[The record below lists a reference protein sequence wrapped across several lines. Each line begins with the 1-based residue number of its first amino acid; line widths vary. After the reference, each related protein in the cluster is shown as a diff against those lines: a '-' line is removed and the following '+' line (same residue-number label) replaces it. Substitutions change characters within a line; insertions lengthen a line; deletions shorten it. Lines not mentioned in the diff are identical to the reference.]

1 MNGTAPCFRAKPRDG
16 FRDSLNLFRDYL
28 DFFRD
33 SLKVS
38 DASPG
43 VFRVPLIIVVALVLL
58 ALTCGVPAR
67 AQDLDDV
74 SFSGTVAD
82 ERGAVVRGATVT
94 ARLLAT
100 GAERAGLTD
109 EEGRYRLLELPPG
122 TYVLRAECAGFA
134 AEERRE
140 ISAVAGQAV
149 RIDFKLGP
157 AGVSAEQTVLSDAG
171 APAVDTTRTVTG
183 GTLTREEVE
192 RLPAFTRS
200 PLDFVFLLGGVTE
213 EPLSTRDAAEDRDPS
228 SRASAQRAAAAPEE
242 AGTFALAGGPAYSN
256 NVTVDGL
263 DDNDDRAARERF
275 TPPLDAVEEV
285 QVVTNQF
292 SAEYGRASGGRV
304 NLRTRSGSNRLRG
317 RLSYFFEDESLNANT
332 WNNNRRGLK
341 RLPLQEHRPG
351 FTLGGPVLLPK
362 FFGPPAYDG
371 RRRTFFFVAYE
382 RDRVLDSA
390 LIDALVPVGQ
400 NPSFPLPR
408 PTTLAGRR
416 FETSAT
422 APNAAAE
429 LAPFVR
435 PVSTPSDTTAFT
447 ARLDHTYTPAHNG
460 SFLFQLGRA
469 RNLRQFGGGLR
480 LAESLQGRRRDTDA
494 LAYTDNSV
502 FTPAAVNQLRA
513 QVSRLRPSLRA
524 AGSGPV
530 VLVTINDP
538 LASGDPEDRSGTL
551 VAGSSNSGASDR
563 AETRFQIQETLT
575 VVRGAHTFKLGADV
589 QRVRSTFIDLTDA
602 TGTYN
607 FTSAGDFLASAPSR
621 FRQHFNTESVQK
633 NLYGGIFIQ
642 TEWRPHARLTLTA
655 GLRYESESVIK
666 DRDNF
671 GPRLALAFDPRGKG
685 KTVLRAGGGIFFN
698 RALLRTVDDFTLGR
712 SVVVFD
718 TDNLPAAERRAF
730 IAANLR
736 FPAALTADSPLVGQY
751 GARLTDFSRR
761 LDPAL
766 RIPSSYQLNAGFEHE
781 LGRGLVVEA
790 NYTFNRGIRLW
801 REFNAN
807 APRLPAG
814 FRDFTAYL
822 LSRDFANFR
831 DAAGTRPVYNAAAA
845 GELVRFTLAPAGA
858 ADTVGRVVEFGVP
871 VSVFNL
877 GSVSSTTTL
886 DAALAAL
893 APLRPDPARAQVEQ
907 LISVGNSFYH
917 GLNVEARRRFRRTSN
932 GAGGS
937 LRAAYTL
944 SRLIDDGVVNT
955 SSALR
960 VGDFRGERARSLLDR
975 RHRFVLSATLDAPR
989 YLGRLSLASVLR
1001 LASGAPFNIT
1011 LGGADRNLDDV
1022 GNDRPSFAGDPKLIR
1037 WRRPGEPLDP
1047 RLPEAFRLPPIGQ
1060 TGDLPRNAGTGPG
1073 LFAFDLNLAREF
1085 RLSESARLRPSV
1097 EIDNVLNKTVFTFGA
1112 EFINFSSLRPGA
1124 NEEQRRAFAD
1134 SFLVPTRTLRPRT
1147 VRVGLRLDF

>member
-1 MNGTAPCFRAKPRDG
+1 MNGTASCFRAKLRVSFGASP
-16 FRDSLNLFRDYL
+16 N
-28 DFFRD
+28 FFRD
-33 SLKVS
+33 SP
-38 DASPG
+38 DA
-43 VFRVPLIIVVALVLL
+43 FRVLLVINAAVVLV
-58 ALTCGVPAR
+58 LTCGVPAR

-82 ERGAVVRGATVT
+82 ERGAVVRGATVS
-94 ARLLAT
+94 ARLPAT
-100 GAERAGLTD
+100 GAERAAMTD
-109 EEGRYRLLELPPG
+109 EGGRYRLVELPPG
-122 TYVLRAECAGFA
+122 AYALRAECAGFA
-134 AEERRE
+134 AEERRGV
-140 ISAVAGQAV
+140 SVLAGQAA
-149 RIDFKLGP
+149 RLDFKLRP
-157 AGVSAEQTVLSDAG
+157 AGVSAEQTVLSDAD

-192 RLPAFTRS
+192 RLPVFTRS

-213 EPLSTRDAAEDRDPS
+213 EPLATRDAAEDRDAG
-228 SRASAQRAAAAPEE
+228 SRSSAQRAATAPEE

-263 DDNDDRAARERF
+263 DNNDDRAARERF
-275 TPPLDAVEEV
+275 TPPLDAVGEV
-285 QVVTNQF
+285 QVITNQF

-304 NLRTRSGSNRLRG
+304 NLRTRSGSNRVRG
-317 RLSYFFEDESLNANT
+317 RLSYFFEDESLDANT
-332 WNNNRRGLK
+332 WSNNRRGLK

-351 FTLGGPVLLPK
+351 FTLGGPVRLPT
-362 FFGPPAYDG
+362 FFGPASYDG

-382 RDRVLDSA
+382 RQRVLDSA
-390 LIDALVPVGQ
+390 LTDALVPVEQ
-400 NPSFPLPR
+400 NLLFPLPR

-416 FETSAT
+416 FEPAAT
-422 APNAAAE
+422 PPNAPAE

-447 ARLDHTYTPAHNG
+447 ARLDHAYTPAHNG

-469 RNLRQFGGGLR
+469 KNLRQFGGGLR

-494 LAYTDNSV
+494 LAYTDNFV
-502 FTPAAVNQLRA
+502 FTPAIVNQLRA

-524 AGSGPV
+524 SGAGPV

-538 LASGDPEDRSGTL
+538 LASDDPGDRSGTL

-563 AETRFQIQETLT
+563 AETRFQLQETLT
-575 VVRGAHTFKLGADV
+575 FVRGAHTVKLGADV
-589 QRVRSTFIDLTDA
+589 QRVRSTFSDLSDA
-602 TGTYN
+602 TGTYS
-607 FTSAGDFLASAPSR
+607 FASAGDFLADTPSR
-621 FRQHFNTESVQK
+621 FRQRFGAESVQK
-633 NLYGGIFIQ
+633 NLYGGVFIQ

-655 GLRYESESVIK
+655 GLRYELESIIR

-671 GPRLALAFDPRGKG
+671 GPRLALAFDPTGKG
-685 KTVLRAGGGIFFN
+685 KTVLRLGGGIFYN

-712 SVVVFD
+712 SIVEFD
-718 TDNLPAAERRAF
+718 TDNLPTAERRAF
-730 IAANLR
+730 IAANIR
-736 FPAALTADSPLVGQY
+736 FPAALAPDSPLVSRY

-766 RIPSSYQLNAGFEHE
+766 RIPVSYQLNAGFEHE
-781 LGRGLVVEA
+781 LGRGFVVEA
-790 NYTFNRGIRLW
+790 NYTYNRGIHLW

-814 FRDFTAYL
+814 FRDFSAYL

-831 DAAGTRPVYNAAAA
+831 NASGARPVYNAAAA

-858 ADTVGRVVEFGVP
+858 ADTIARVVEFGVP

-877 GSVSSTTTL
+877 GSVSSTATL

-893 APLRPDPARAQVEQ
+893 QTLRPDSSRVQVEQ

-917 GLNVEARRRFRRTSN
+917 GLTVEARRRFGRASN

-975 RHRFVLSATLDAPR
+975 RHRFVLATTLDAPR
-989 YLGRLSLASVLR
+989 LLGRLSLASVLR
-1001 LASGAPFNIT
+1001 LASGAPFNLS

-1022 GNDRPSFAGDPKLIR
+1022 GNDRPSFAGDLRLIR
-1037 WRRPGEPLDP
+1037 WRRPGEALDP
-1047 RLPEAFRLPPIGQ
+1047 RLLEAFRLPAVGQ
-1060 TGDLPRNAGTGPG
+1060 TGDLPRNAGMGPG
-1073 LFAFDLNLAREF
+1073 LFDFDLNLAREF
-1085 RLSESARLRPSV
+1085 RLSERARLRPSV

-1112 EFINFSSLRPGA
+1112 EFINFSALRPGA

-1134 SFLVPTRTLRPRT
+1134 TFLVPTRTLRPRS